1 MALND
6 PLDML
11 VNIKHLDSAQ
21 TAVDNYKKEIYS
33 AFTTNIITPLCRK
46 IEEELRHVSDM
57 LGGPDKVELLLN
69 SEAQVAEVLRRLS
82 STEVF
87 HLSCHGEEKGM
98 KLAGLLPQFFKHSIE
113 PGMWLCKHHF

>member
-46 IEEELRHVSDM
+46 IEEELRLQIH
-57 LGGPDKVELLLN
+57 
-69 SEAQVAEVLRRLS
+69 QVIISNL
-82 STEVF
+82 
-87 HLSCHGEEKGM
+87 K
-98 KLAGLLPQFFKHSIE
+98 
-113 PGMWLCKHHF
+113 